1 MINKDGQKI
10 ITTAW
15 IVLLDQ
21 VRLKKLAK
29 LLPNYEVLVRQLISA
44 DEKIKKD
51 MLIYKFIDTLLVTSY
66 WCNTF
71 S

>member
-1 MINKDGQKI
+1 VKIIWAMINKDGQKV

-44 DEKIKKD
+44 DEKIKTTCKKET
-51 MLIYKFIDTLLVTSY
+51 YKER
-66 WCNTF
+66 
-71 S
+71 

>member
-44 DEKIKKD
+44 DEKIKKRHVD
-51 MLIYKFIDTLLVTSY
+51 LQIYRYFVGDKLLV
-66 WCNTF
+66 
-71 S
+71 